1 MEMSGKGLRS
11 VLEGT
16 FATTSSACGE
26 LLGEGTKSGSR
37 GSNFLSSGTKTS
49 GVSTDGLRSEV
60 IWYASQ
66 SSYRALKLCSYCM
79 VKQKQEIHL
88 ND

>member
-1 MEMSGKGLRS
+1 MRTGMVMSGKGLRS

-37 GSNFLSSGTKTS
+37 GSNF
-49 GVSTDGLRSEV
+49 
-60 IWYASQ
+60 
-66 SSYRALKLCSYCM
+66 
-79 VKQKQEIHL
+79 
-88 ND
+88 